1 MGINTEKIFQMYK
14 STYLAVRVHTE
25 DEALGI
31 EPRGNT
37 DILLWLIDVYDLGQS
52 KKCAT
57 AVKKLILANYFNL
70 HERVPGM
77 LPRWTKG
84 MMAWVTYLNALVPS
98 YEHDEDWVIRNNF
111 MIQKDP
117 ESWSVEDMLTTLD
130 AIAMR
135 WHNAHTLDRK
145 PLLDYLH
152 CIWSCAK
159 KYTMKLH
166 DNIPNGL
173 KEGDKM
179 KIHPKQI
186 MACLSRFFWFHKTLD
201 MYDRYE
207 RKDMTIPCGSFFK
220 DELRHFILRKFRDQL
235 LTDVWETIPFWGDKE
250 IAEHDQ
256 LGDRISTYSA
266 LYKRHPVCLLQRVQR
281 CVLYDEPEDVR
292 MLHQDAVD
300 MKIIQTYFQNN
311 YKVDFKKFFVCFEK
325 DHPKH
330 EHAVQESTVPIMVQS
345 FRKFS
350 VIHDGVAYCHG
361 SVAEVFPVWVHLAT
375 KPHGLNISDL
385 RTRLFQQSTT
395 SSQGSIYELSVH

>member
-1 MGINTEKIFQMYK
+1 MYK

-25 DEALGI
+25 NEALSI
-31 EPRGNT
+31 EPKGNT

-52 KKCAT
+52 QKCAK
-57 AVKKLILANYFNL
+57 AVKKLILNKYFEL

-84 MMAWVTYLNALVPS
+84 MMAWVTYLNAMEPS
-98 YEHDEDWVIRNNF
+98 YEHNEEWVIRNNF
-111 MIQKDP
+111 MIKKDP
-117 ESWSVEDMLTTLD
+117 STWTIEDMLTTLD
-130 AIAMR
+130 AIALR
-135 WHNAHTLDRK
+135 WKTAYTLERK

-152 CIWSCAK
+152 CIWSNARK
-159 KYTMKLH
+159 WTMHLH
-166 DNIPNGL
+166 DNIPGGL

-207 RKDMTIPCGSFFK
+207 RKDMSIPYGSFFK

-250 IAEHDQ
+250 IAGHDQ
-256 LGDRISTYSA
+256 LGDKISTYSA
-266 LYKRHPVCLLQRVQR
+266 LYKRQPVCLLQRIQK

-292 MLHQDAVD
+292 MYHQDAVD

-311 YKVDFKKFFVCFEK
+311 YKVDFMKFFVCLEK
-325 DHPKH
+325 NHPKH
-330 EHAVQESTVPIMVQS
+330 EHAVKESIVPIMLQS
-345 FRKFS
+345 FKKFS
-350 VIHDGVAYCHG
+350 VVHNGVAYCHG
-361 SVAEVFPVWVHLAT
+361 SVAEVFPVWVHFAE

-385 RTRLFQQSTT
+385 RARLSEQSST